1 MKNEILVVV
10 KMPGEKAEKKLLNG
24 NDMLKELQH
33 LVGGYIEKLPYHDE
47 DFSVLVNEEAA
58 FNDMPANCR
67 IDEYMV
73 LGPVVVIKTGLFD
86 FESLSEKEAQKF
98 VNQLNGSS
106 NDKAV
111 CKKLEK
117 MQEDFVELA
126 TSNNISFCS
135 FLYEP
140 ENAGGR
146 MLGTSL
152 MSIPEQVNTA
162 ARIIEKAAVN
172 MAHSKDVEAH
182 SKGFPEKLKIELSIK
197 AILSTIDENLT
208 KKKGGEQHD

>member
-1 MKNEILVVV
+1 
-10 KMPGEKAEKKLLNG
+10 
-24 NDMLKELQH
+24 
-33 LVGGYIEKLPYHDE
+33 
-47 DFSVLVNEEAA
+47 
-58 FNDMPANCR
+58 
-67 IDEYMV
+67 
-73 LGPVVVIKTGLFD
+73 
-86 FESLSEKEAQKF
+86 
-98 VNQLNGSS
+98 
-106 NDKAV
+106 
-111 CKKLEK
+111 
-117 MQEDFVELA
+117 
-126 TSNNISFCS
+126 
-135 FLYEP
+135 
-140 ENAGGR
+140 